1 MLFFF
6 FLQIGNEDLQET
18 IQASS
23 DNESANESSIRS
35 SMSRRN
41 LETIVEAIR
50 HLEGDRLILE
60 DRKNEPSMS
69 ISQSEESGKESSFIS
84 DQDDVKSDSDER
96 DSPVSYISDSG
107 SVSYV
112 TSSSHQPT
120 TIHLQTSVNQSYHEH
135 YPLATNLLHHP
146 IAAQYFY
153 RPGVIVHKS

>member
-1 MLFFF
+1 
-6 FLQIGNEDLQET
+6 
-18 IQASS
+18 
-23 DNESANESSIRS
+23 
-35 SMSRRN
+35 MSRRN

-50 HLEGDRLILE
+50 HLEGDRLVLE
-60 DRKNEPSMS
+60 DHKKEPLKS
-69 ISQSEESGKESSFIS
+69 ISHSEESGKESSFTS
-84 DQDDVKSDSDER
+84 DQDDVKSDSDEL
-96 DSPVSYISDSG
+96 DSPVSYITSDSSG